1 MDAAVLIAPRTGAH
15 FMQKNKRTPAKDCDR
30 VKQGRDH
37 VKMKRDYLFPKMTIT
52 KFDVPLS
59 CDQTLQPSTLVV
71 RDDGIGIIAL
81 PTNQAAVNQR
91 VAVVA
96 DIVKMQGGN

>member
-37 VKMKRDYLFPKMTIT
+37 VKMKRDYSFPKITIT
-52 KFDVPLS
+52 KFDIPLS
-59 CDQTLQPSTLVV
+59 CSQLQPSTLVV
-71 RDDGIGIIAL
+71 RDDGIGTIAL

-91 VAVVA
+91 VAVVT

>member
-1 MDAAVLIAPRTGAH
+1 
-15 FMQKNKRTPAKDCDR
+15 
-30 VKQGRDH
+30 
-37 VKMKRDYLFPKMTIT
+37 MTIT

-71 RDDGIGIIAL
+71 RDDGIGTIAL

-91 VAVVA
+91 VAVVT

>member
-37 VKMKRDYLFPKMTIT
+37 VNMKRNYSFPKMTIT
-52 KFDVPLS
+52 KFDLPLS
-59 CDQTLQPSTLVV
+59 CSQLPAASLVV
-71 RDDGIGIIAL
+71 YDDGIGKIAP
-81 PTNQAAVNQR
+81 PTRNAAVNQR
-91 VAVVA
+91 VAVVT